1 MTARGIVLPVEVLS
15 SGWFQVL
22 AIFVAI
28 NTLIFVGLSIAK
40 LLPKRRTRGRR
51 TVGVSPGGP
60 GPA

>member
-22 AIFVAI
+22 AIFVAV
-28 NTLIFVGLSIAK
+28 NTLIFAGLCIAK